1 MGYGNGA
8 LLKKN
13 GRQKFYGNYFP
24 KYVLPKIFNVIPEK
38 VELCI
43 KPTTFLNAFI

>member
-1 MGYGNGA
+1 MLFKTFIEFYEMGYGNEV

-13 GRQKFYGNYFP
+13 ACQKFYGNYFP

-38 VELCI
+38 V
-43 KPTTFLNAFI
+43 